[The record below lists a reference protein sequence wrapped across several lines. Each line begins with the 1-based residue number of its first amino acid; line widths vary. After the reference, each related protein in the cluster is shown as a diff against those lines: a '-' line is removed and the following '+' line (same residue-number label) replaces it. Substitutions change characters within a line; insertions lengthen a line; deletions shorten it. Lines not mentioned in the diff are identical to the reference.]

1 MQSDR
6 NGAGETKRRAIRP
19 PDREP
24 DGDEVVSLCHR
35 LRATCDACDLR
46 KLKLARYFAAGF
58 EAGGNGLG
66 TRLAIAGIV
75 LRYA

>member
-1 MQSDR
+1 
-6 NGAGETKRRAIRP
+6 
-19 PDREP
+19 
-24 DGDEVVSLCHR
+24 V
-35 LRATCDACDLR
+35 R
-46 KLKLARYFAAGF
+46 KLTSLRQGYGGPPELQRRRKLARYFAAGF